1 MSLVLLGAV
10 LSLCLLPS
18 LCFLG
23 LWHGLGRLQR
33 SSLIERVTDRT
44 GNADTDPVVTWGD
57 VLDAYSDPRKRLFA
71 ATPGSRPSVAR
82 DDQCAVCAAAND
94 PIASYCHNCFR
105 KLE

>member
-23 LWHGLGRLQR
+23 LWRGLGRLQR
-33 SSLIERVTDRT
+33 SSLIARASSRA
-44 GNADTDPVVTWGD
+44 GYADTDPAITWAD
-57 VLDAYSDPRKRLFA
+57 VIDAYTDPQKRLFGGPSA
-71 ATPGSRPSVAR
+71 SRPSTTR
-82 DDQCAVCAAAND
+82 DDQCDVCAAAND